1 MKSKNVGLLVLLT
14 LGLGLVSCNT
24 TTQTSSSSNSSLNSS
39 HISSTSESSE
49 SSESV
54 NSSPISSSSSTNSSS
69 SSSSSSSSVVEEKKE
84 YALSIVVPHFTYKVY
99 LAGSSSTAY
108 APIKDTLIDDAS
120 KIEEGTKL
128 IIELIP
134 ESNEVGE
141 YFLEFPEVDDGVAY
155 LTLDGSVGV
164 QFNVEQNLACLEMPS
179 RNTTLDFTSYVKDPI
194 AAHKLTINTGNH
206 LLVKAYIR
214 ESSTYSEPA
223 LGREL
228 SLDAIPEK
236 TSIVLV
242 FSDNPE
248 DEGNYVLRASDDITI
263 NGINLYLSADKTMLS
278 TSSNFL
284 TEDLT
289 LDLTKYVGKESLF
302 IGTFSVYDA
311 NQQKYVDLVVKSDG
325 TATYNNESRTY
336 TIATDTDDLAI
347 IRLAY
352 SSSTAVGNASFYF
365 TSTGVVAGFLQ
376 YDEYSACLKLGNTQL
391 KSVEYIASDES
402 SAESLL
408 LKYTTSNDETKN
420 FFLHNDEI
428 ILDVNLRSTTV
439 KDEDGDDI
447 TIYSISKKDGGL
459 IDGYEV
465 IYGRP
470 LTSNGYSFNE
480 AEEAAGEYVL
490 DGDTSGEKV
499 VLDGSIYQG
508 GIASYNGKNA
518 YYSYDYASGPVK
530 NLTIYW
536 EDGVKYYELDLENK
550 TITTIHY
557 IDYDPFTEGAASFVE
572 STSGIQLTF
581 NNGSVT
587 VSDPNNAFKETFG
600 STPESL
606 TAKYTVSKSVISF
619 TLKCEINSWYEV
631 TTENIEFKL
640 ALDAEEEESGFITL
654 TLTDEVG
661 YDDWYSGSEYTLL
674 EKGVTFTKVTK

>member
-54 NSSPISSSSSTNSSS
+54 NSSPIISSSSTNSSS

-141 YFLEFPEVDDGVAY
+141 YFLEFPEVDNGVAY

-206 LLVKAYIR
+206 LLVKAYVR

-499 VLDGSIYQG
+499 VLDGSIYQA

-518 YYSYDYASGPVK
+518 YYSYNYALGPVK
-530 NLTIYW
+530 DLTIYW

-557 IDYDPFTEGAASFVE
+557 IDYDPFIEESASFVE
-572 STSGIQLTF
+572 ATSGIQLTF

-587 VSDPNNAFKETFG
+587 ISDPNNAFKETFG
-600 STPESL
+600 SAPESL

-640 ALDAEEEESGFITL
+640 ALDVEQEETGFTTL

-661 YDDWYSGSEYTLL
+661 YDDWYSGIEYTLL